1 MIAKPGTQ
9 LRDLAVRIASH
20 VLPDINSAYG
30 QADAGLI
37 SGLLMTL
44 AQDYERA
51 VYNRMADIEE
61 MQKLFGAVL
70 ERKAAYPHADTL
82 AAVSEEKP
90 QSLHLQDVDQCH
102 AEYFQQLITLHAW
115 AEQNSDELNQQI
127 WLLLRRHSE
136 RNKFDVAG
144 P

>member
-1 MIAKPGTQ
+1 MITKPGTQ

-20 VLPDINSAYG
+20 VLPDVSSAYG

-37 SGLLMTL
+37 SGLLMSL

-51 VYNRMADIEE
+51 AYNRVADIEE
-61 MQKLFGAVL
+61 MQKLFRTILDSNAD
-70 ERKAAYPHADTL
+70 YPHGDAL

-90 QSLHLQDVDQCH
+90 QTLHLHDIDQCH
-102 AEYFQQLITLHAW
+102 AKYFDQLITLHAW

-127 WLLLRRHSE
+127 WSLLRRHSE
-136 RNKFDVAG
+136 RNKFDVTG